1 MNTDR
6 SLAVI
11 GVVIGLLGLV
21 PIFRDAETQGR
32 VLYSVSL
39 SLLLL
44 VFVVLY
50 KSGRG
55 PQYSTTMMRK
65 SLKFQTSEATRATFT
80 RDQTIRVNYG
90 SMDEIWCRN
99 IVADGKIENVQVDGE
114 TPPAEDRQT
123 LGCLLDVR
131 KRFGSTL
138 YRGQVTTVCWTHDL
152 VDSFPNRREFID
164 HDVTPATDLL
174 ELVVELPQGL
184 RKFHDAAL
192 EERVAGEPA
201 RSLGSPTIEQN
212 GLRLRA
218 TIKKPHPGRTIRMS
232 WGW

>member
-1 MNTDR
+1 LNTDR

-90 SMDEIWCRN
+90 SM
-99 IVADGKIENVQVDGE
+99 ENVQVDGE

-131 KRFGSTL
+131 KRFGATL